1 MNSFSVYIREHS
13 SNCKATCMHA
23 HTLEPTSS
31 GKLLWGLTDCHPFDG
46 LSCISPEQQWGSY
59 AESIICSQP
68 IYRETAITFYH
79 G

>member
-1 MNSFSVYIREHS
+1 
-13 SNCKATCMHA
+13 MHA
-23 HTLEPTSS
+23 RVHSRTTVS
-31 GKLLWGLTDCHPFDG
+31 GKLLWGLTDCHPLDG